1 MDRVS
6 SCFGEVPPEFSR
18 GATQMNVLGAK
29 GCSEERHSITGSRA
43 LEMTLSQTLFTETE
57 NRFMDPN
64 HLTFGDS

>member
-1 MDRVS
+1 
-6 SCFGEVPPEFSR
+6 
-18 GATQMNVLGAK
+18 MNVLGAK

-57 NRFMDPN
+57 NGFVDPN